1 MRPQAFEVLAPE
13 LLSIGPYAPVA
24 GKVKRRMKTPLRI
37 MASLLLVLV
46 AGSCSRSPDE
56 DALRARIDDMVA
68 AAEAREPRRFVEG
81 VAEDFAGDHRLDRG
95 GLQNMLRAQ
104 LLRNAR
110 VGITILST
118 DIVMHGER
126 ATVTQ
131 RVVLTGGEGG
141 FIPEQY
147 RQLRIESGWRVQ
159 DGEWLVYV
167 ARWEGG

>member
-1 MRPQAFEVLAPE
+1 
-13 LLSIGPYAPVA
+13 
-24 GKVKRRMKTPLRI
+24 MKLPFTLMTI
-37 MASLLLVLV
+37 LFASLVLP
-46 AGSCSRSPDE
+46 GCSRDLDE
-56 DALRARIDDMVA
+56 TALRARIDEMVA

-81 VAEDFAGDHRLDRG
+81 VAEDFAGDHRIDRS

-131 RVVLTGGEGG
+131 QVVLTGGEGS

-147 RQLRIESGWRVQ
+147 RRLRIESGWRVQ
-159 DGEWLVYV
+159 DGDWLVYV
-167 ARWEGG
+167 ARWEGD